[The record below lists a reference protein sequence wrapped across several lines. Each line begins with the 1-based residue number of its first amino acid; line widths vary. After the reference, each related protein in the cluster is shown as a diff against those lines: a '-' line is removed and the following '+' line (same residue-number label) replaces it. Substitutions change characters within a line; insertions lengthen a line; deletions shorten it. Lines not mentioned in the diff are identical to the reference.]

1 MQPLA
6 AAGRPSILS
15 AFICGGRDPEKHV
28 KLTVEELDQMCDE
41 LFSWWF
47 SLQPMGRIP
56 PDFDESLQ
64 DCSLLLQ
71 ISTTGHEDWPNLY
84 RGATNGIY
92 GVFICLGW
100 WLEAG
105 HKLGAK
111 YDKLVDDVCWVL
123 NSMVTVPAPP
133 LNAEKPSSRRR

>member
-1 MQPLA
+1 M
-6 AAGRPSILS
+6 
-15 AFICGGRDPEKHV
+15 

-64 DCSLLLQ
+64 DCSLLLR

-100 WLEAG
+100 CKGNLKMADSAS
-105 HKLGAK
+105 L
-111 YDKLVDDVCWVL
+111 
-123 NSMVTVPAPP
+123 
-133 LNAEKPSSRRR
+133 AEGESKDMNKSNYNT